1 MKFGNVTIDTNDMTY
16 AEINALVQELRAV
29 RARKEQLHERINTMR
44 AMTENMREA
53 QMSWVNKY
61 TGEIFDP
68 EDWDLF
74 DETTNSVYYEEV
86 RS

>member
-1 MKFGNVTIDTNDMTY
+1 MKFRNVTVDTNDMTY
-16 AEINALVQELRAV
+16 AEVNTLVQELRAV
-29 RARKEQLHERINTMR
+29 RARKEKLHDRINTMR

-61 TGEIFDP
+61 TGEVFNP

-74 DETTNSVYYEEV
+74 DETTNSFYYEEV